1 LSDSE
6 SMVGGAK
13 TKISRLGKVLYLSKS
28 GRLILRSK
36 LRVKVGAAILTE
48 DLRNIGN
55 VTDIFGPVINPYV
68 SVRPVVREPSKY
80 VGQLLYVEE
89 STANRVNQVE

>member
-1 LSDSE
+1 
-6 SMVGGAK
+6 MAGGVK

-28 GRLILRSK
+28 GRLILRSR
-36 LRVKVGAAILTE
+36 LRVKVGSAILTE

-55 VTDIFGPVINPYV
+55 VFDIFGPVMNPYV
-68 SVRPVVREPSKY
+68 SVKPAVREPSRY

-89 STANRVNQVE
+89 STINR